1 MHSDYLSFFGLND
14 HPFRLT
20 PDTRYFF
27 PSSKHKAVLEVMK
40 YGIQRGE
47 GFIVVTGDPGSGKT
61 MLLRVLLKELDPAF
75 ETALII
81 APTLEPKELLQA
93 ILEDIGVD
101 FNPSD
106 TKERLVKKFRDYLI
120 DLVNKG
126 KKLLLVIDEAQN
138 LPLSSIEEIRLL
150 SNLEMEDRKL
160 FQILLVGQ
168 PSLESKLKSPE
179 LSQFAQR
186 VSVWE
191 RVAHLSLEETIWY
204 VQHRLGKAG
213 GSHIP
218 IEKGAEK
225 ILHRS
230 TQGIPRLI
238 NKVMDRSLLVMAA
251 KFQRRLTKD
260 VIKEAIRSLG
270 PTLEDDGLKQ
280 IRSNWIT
287 LGLVSLA
294 ILVLA
299 FIGFT
304 IWWFLGKRL

>member
-1 MHSDYLSFFGLND
+1 MPGDYLSFFGLSD

-40 YGIQRGE
+40 YGIDRGE
-47 GFIVVTGDPGSGKT
+47 GFIVVTGDPGAGKT
-61 MLLRVLLKELDPAF
+61 MLLRVLLKELDPNF

-93 ILEDIGVD
+93 ILEDLGVD

-106 TKERLVKKFRDYLI
+106 TKERLVKKFRDYLL

-126 KKLLLVIDEAQN
+126 KRLLLVIDEAQN

-150 SNLEMEDRKL
+150 SNLELEDRKL
-160 FQILLVGQ
+160 FQILMVGQ
-168 PSLESKLKSPE
+168 PSLASKLKSPE
-179 LSQFAQR
+179 LSQLAQR
-186 VSVWE
+186 ISVWE
-191 RVAHLSLEETIWY
+191 HVAHLSSDEMIWY
-204 VQHRLGKAG
+204 IQHRLGRAG

-218 IEKGAEK
+218 IEKGVEK
-225 ILHRS
+225 ILHR
-230 TQGIPRLI
+230 TTRGIPRLI

-260 VIKEAIRSLG
+260 IVKEAVRSLG
-270 PTLEDDGLKQ
+270 PTLDDTGIKGSSWNWVTVGL
-280 IRSNWIT
+280 ICLS
-287 LGLVSLA
+287 GLA
-294 ILVLA
+294 LV
-299 FIGFT
+299 FVGFL
-304 IWWFLGKRL
+304 IWWFLGKRP

>member
-1 MHSDYLSFFGLND
+1 MNCDYLSFFGLMD

-20 PDTRYFF
+20 PDTKYFF
-27 PSSKHKAVLEVMK
+27 PSSKHKAVLEVMR

-81 APTLEPKELLQA
+81 TPTLEPKELLQA
-93 ILEDIGVD
+93 ILEDLGVA
-101 FNPSD
+101 FNSSD
-106 TKERLVKKFRDYLI
+106 TKERLVKKIREYLV
-120 DLVNKG
+120 DLVHKE
-126 KKLLLVIDEAQN
+126 KRLLLVIDEAQN

-160 FQILLVGQ
+160 VQILLAGQ
-168 PSLESKLKSPE
+168 PSLASKLKSPE
-179 LSQFAQR
+179 LSQLAQR
-186 VSVWE
+186 ISVWE
-191 RVAHLSLEETIWY
+191 HVAHLSPEETIWY

-225 ILHRS
+225 LLYRTTH
-230 TQGIPRLI
+230 GIPRLI

-251 KFQRRLTKD
+251 KFQRRLTKR
-260 VIKEAIRSLG
+260 ILKEAVESLG
-270 PTLEDDGLKQ
+270 PTLDETVTA
-280 IRSNWIT
+280 RST
-287 LGLVSLA
+287 GKLVVLGLVGFAALA
-294 ILVLA
+294 LLGLTV
-299 FIGFT
+299 
-304 IWWFLGKRL
+304 WWFWEKGL

>member
-27 PSSKHKAVLEVMK
+27 PSSKHKAVLEVIK

-93 ILEDIGVD
+93 ILEDIGID

-120 DLVNKG
+120 DLVNNG
-126 KKLLLVIDEAQN
+126 KRLLLVIDEAQN
-138 LPLSSIEEIRLL
+138 LPLASIEEIRLL

-168 PSLESKLKSPE
+168 PSLELKLKSPE
-179 LSQFAQR
+179 LSQFTQR

-191 RVAHLSLEETIWY
+191 RIAHLSLEETLWY
-204 VQHRLGKAG
+204 IQHRLGKAG

-218 IEKGAEK
+218 IEKGTEK
-225 ILHRS
+225 ILYLS
-230 TQGIPRLI
+230 TKGIPRLI

-251 KFQRRLTKD
+251 KLQRRLTKEI
-260 VIKEAIRSLG
+260 IKEAVRSLG

>member
-81 APTLEPKELLQA
+81 APTLEPRELLQA

-120 DLVNKG
+120 DLK
-126 KKLLLVIDEAQN
+126 E
-138 LPLSSIEEIRLL
+138 
-150 SNLEMEDRKL
+150 
-160 FQILLVGQ
+160 
-168 PSLESKLKSPE
+168 
-179 LSQFAQR
+179 
-186 VSVWE
+186 
-191 RVAHLSLEETIWY
+191 
-204 VQHRLGKAG
+204 
-213 GSHIP
+213 
-218 IEKGAEK
+218 
-225 ILHRS
+225 
-230 TQGIPRLI
+230 IPRLP
-238 NKVMDRSLLVMAA
+238 DRSG
-251 KFQRRLTKD
+251 KQREKTAPGHR
-260 VIKEAIRSLG
+260 RSSK
-270 PTLEDDGLKQ
+270 PSSFKHRRDKTSIE
-280 IRSNWIT
+280 S
-287 LGLVSLA
+287 
-294 ILVLA
+294 
-299 FIGFT
+299 
-304 IWWFLGKRL
+304 